1 MKLTTVLTLF
11 LATSALSA
19 HAQALDRAQSHDVPM
34 ITTQAAEFAAPDWT
48 PSALG
53 VHAQSTTAANP
64 YDVPM
69 FAGHV
74 ENSQCDACDS
84 IVVGSETGFASPN
97 WTPSASD
104 EGNQASAEE
113 SGKLITPVTTPS
125 LAFSD
130 RQHAV
135 QITGVVTNDGEPV
148 PGATVNVEV
157 ELDGGFVN
165 AKTIV
170 ADKRG
175 FYTIRVPAPAKI
187 TAVRVEADGFCSV
200 KNGCMGYL
208 YGSGAGAI
216 AQ

>member
-34 ITTQAAEFAAPDWT
+34 ITTQAGEFAAPDWT
-48 PSALG
+48 PSALV

-69 FAGHV
+69 FA
-74 ENSQCDACDS
+74 
-84 IVVGSETGFASPN
+84 
-97 WTPSASD
+97 ASD

-130 RQHAV
+130 RQQHAV